1 MIKINFFGACFIG
14 IGAVTERNIAMPHM
28 DVVKKFLK
36 YVSFCTQSDE
46 YSGSCPS
53 SNGQSVLAEELAKQL
68 KALGLND
75 AHADR
80 FGYVYAHL
88 DGDGEPLG
96 LIAHMDTSPDAP
108 GENIKPEIVE
118 YSGGDIQL
126 SCGEIISEKVF
137 PFLSEYKGKHLIVT
151 DGTTLLGAD
160 DKAGVAEIVAA
171 VEYLASHPEVKHR
184 PVSVCFTPDEEIGCG
199 TDHFDKEKFAAGFA
213 YTVDGGR
220 LGEIEYENFNAASAV
235 ITVRGVNIHPGS
247 AKNKMLNAALLA
259 VEFVSRMPDSETPR
273 HTDGYEGFYHVSD
286 ISANET
292 AATVRMIIRDHDR
305 EKFEA
310 RKTFVRNLIAYE
322 NSVWGEDVFSLE
334 MSDSYYNMR
343 DIILPHYE
351 LIENAVSVMKS
362 LDIEPRCVPIRG
374 GTDGARL
381 SYMGIPCP
389 NLCTGGENFHG
400 VHEFVCTE
408 DMEKMVDALI
418 KLSQL

>member
-1 MIKINFFGACFIG
+1 MSALS
-14 IGAVTERNIAMPHM
+14 ANIAIERKVFMSHK

-46 YSGSCPS
+46 CTGTCPS
-53 SNGQSVLAEELAKQL
+53 SKGQLVLAEELAREL
-68 KALGLND
+68 ISTGLND
-75 AHADR
+75 ACVDR

-88 DGDGEPLG
+88 DGEGEPLG

-108 GENIKPEIVE
+108 GDNIKPQIIE
-118 YSGGDIQL
+118 YSGGDIRL
-126 SCGEIISEKVF
+126 AGGETISEKTF
-137 PFLSEYKGKHLIVT
+137 PFINGYTGKHLIVT

-160 DKAGVAEIVAA
+160 DKAGIAEIVSA
-171 VEYLASHPEVKHR
+171 VEYLTSHPEIKHR
-184 PVSVCFTPDEEIGCG
+184 PVSVCFTPDEETGSG
-199 TDHFDKEKFAAGFA
+199 TDHFDTAKFGANFA
-213 YTVDGGR
+213 YTVDGRR

-235 ITVRGVNIHPGS
+235 VTIKGINIHPGS
-247 AKNKMLNAALLA
+247 AKDKMRNAALLA

-273 HTDGYEGFYHVSD
+273 HTDGYDGFYHVSD

-292 AATVRMIIRDHDR
+292 YATVKMIIRDHDR

-310 RKTFVRNLIAYE
+310 RKKFVRNLMEYE
-322 NSVWGEDVFSLE
+322 NSVWGENVFSLE

-343 DIILPHYE
+343 EIILPHYE
-351 LIENAVSVMKS
+351 LIENVMSVMKS

-389 NLCTGGENFHG
+389 NLCTGGENFHS

-408 DMEKMVDALI
+408 DMEKMVDVLI
-418 KLSQL
+418 GILRI